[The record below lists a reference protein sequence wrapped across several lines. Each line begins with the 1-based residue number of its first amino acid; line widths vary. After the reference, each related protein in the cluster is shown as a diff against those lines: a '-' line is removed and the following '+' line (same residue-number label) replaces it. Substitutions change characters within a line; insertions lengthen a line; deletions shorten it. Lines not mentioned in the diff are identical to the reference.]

1 MRQISSLKQ
10 LWGMRACLDVFL
22 SYCIFKPGDKV
33 LSWAS
38 TRSIS
43 VGPGLLLQRSRV
55 RFTQGSFP
63 WLNCLCSEPGLLFHS
78 FCGKLSK
85 SNWGKLSISAS
96 SRSQMFTAHS
106 GMEVRVKTNTTKTQ
120 EQAPNYFN
128 LSEMTPSAEKNIQHG
143 KQRTNGQHIY
153 LTWPHKLYFMGRHR
167 VCQLKTSSAYG
178 EPRCCR
184 CWVCFTA
191 VASVVRSNWIL
202 PDISGIH
209 KWEGKNKI

>member
-1 MRQISSLKQ
+1 MEEPGFYFWSAPWGDVGQLCQEVTPSSQPIRQVGCQFRLVMRQISSLKQ

-96 SRSQMFTAHS
+96 SRSQMFAAHS
-106 GMEVRVKTNTTKTQ
+106 GMEVRVKTNTNKTQ

-128 LSEMTPSAEKNIQHG
+128 LSEMTPSAEK
-143 KQRTNGQHIY
+143 KY
-153 LTWPHKLYFMGRHR
+153 SAW
-167 VCQLKTSSAYG
+167 KT
-178 EPRCCR
+178 E
-184 CWVCFTA
+184 
-191 VASVVRSNWIL
+191 N
-202 PDISGIH
+202 
-209 KWEGKNKI
+209 